1 MMPLQVVVLGLVAAG
16 GLAVVLAR
24 DPLRQAIV
32 VALYGLLLAALFMV
46 LQAPDVVL
54 SMLGVGS
61 IAYPLVILIAV
72 ARVRDQSEEK
82 TDDIGK

>member
-1 MMPLQVVVLGLVAAG
+1 MMPLQAAVLALVAAA

-24 DPLRQAIV
+24 DPLRQAVV

-46 LQAPDVVL
+46 FQAPDVVL

-82 TDDIGK
+82 TDEIGR